1 MLWRISKALEDGEIM
16 RGKPWILG
24 LAMVLAAVTLAWAAE
39 TMSVQVKQGRVYAK
53 PNFLS
58 KLQTTLPYGA
68 KLEVTEEEGAWR
80 QVRVKGLQG
89 WMHVSALTE
98 NQIILRAGS
107 KRAASGTSKEEMSL
121 AGKGFNKQVEAKYKA
136 THKGL
141 NYAAVNKMEKS
152 YPVSVAQIKKFI
164 KTGGLHAPK
173 ASAQSGG
180 SRAPERGGSNEPEGG
195 DE

>member
-1 MLWRISKALEDGEIM
+1 M

-39 TMSVQVKQGRVYAK
+39 FMSVQVKQGRVYAK

-58 KLQTTLPYGA
+58 KLQATLPYGA
-68 KLEVTEEEGAWR
+68 KLEVAQEKGAWR
-80 QVRVKGLQG
+80 QVRAKGLQG

-98 NQIILRAGS
+98 NEIELKAGS
-107 KRAASGTSKEEMSL
+107 ERAASGASSEEMTL

-180 SRAPERGGSNEPEGG
+180 SRAPQKSGASEPEGG
-195 DE
+195 GE

>member
-1 MLWRISKALEDGEIM
+1 MSTHISHALADFKALEDGEAM

-58 KLQTTLPYGA
+58 KLQATLPYGA
-68 KLEVTEEEGAWR
+68 KLKVTQDDGAWR
-80 QVRVKGLQG
+80 QVRAKGLQG

-98 NQIILRAGS
+98 NQISLQAGS
-107 KRAASGTSKEEMSL
+107 QRAASGTSKEEMTL

-136 THKGL
+136 AHKGL
-141 NYAAVNKMEKS
+141 NYAAVNKMERS
-152 YPVSVAQIKKFI
+152 YPVSLAQLRQFVKQ
-164 KTGGLHAPK
+164 GGL
-173 ASAQSGG
+173 
-180 SRAPERGGSNEPEGG
+180 RAPAGGGQ
-195 DE
+195 

>member
-1 MLWRISKALEDGEIM
+1 M
-16 RGKPWILG
+16 RGKIWVLG

-58 KLQTTLPYGA
+58 KLQATLPYGA
-68 KLEVTEEEGAWR
+68 KLQVEDENGAWR
-80 QVRVKGLQG
+80 QVRAKGLQG

-98 NQIILRAGS
+98 NEISLQAGTG
-107 KRAASGTSKEEMSL
+107 KAATGASSEEMTL
-121 AGKGFNKQVEAKYKA
+121 AGKGFNKQVEASYKA
-136 THKGL
+136 TNKRL
-141 NYAAVNKMEKS
+141 NYRAVNKMEKS

-173 ASAQSGG
+173 VTAQSGG
-180 SRAPERGGSNEPEGG
+180 PRAPERGGQSGGLNEPEGG
-195 DE
+195 GE